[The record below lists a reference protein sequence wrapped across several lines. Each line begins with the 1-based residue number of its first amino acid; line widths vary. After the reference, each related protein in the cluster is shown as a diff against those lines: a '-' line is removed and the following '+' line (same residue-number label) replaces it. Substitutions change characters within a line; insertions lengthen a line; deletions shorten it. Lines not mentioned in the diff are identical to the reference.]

1 MGAFFSD
8 DAVVQDEDHIGIL
21 DGRETVSDDEGGTAH
36 HEFIESILHDLFTF
50 GIERRGGFVE
60 D

>member
-1 MGAFFSD
+1 MGAFFGD
-8 DAVVQDEDHIGIL
+8 DAVVQDEDHVGIL

-36 HEFIESILHDLFTF
+36 HEFIESILYDLFTF
-50 GIERRGGFVE
+50 GIKRRGGFVE